1 MYGMK
6 HDVDALLGAR
16 SWYSLMDGA
25 LSPADLC
32 ARAAAGGWGAL
43 ALTDT
48 ENLYA
53 LPDFADAAADAGIK
67 PIAGARLELG
77 GRGAQGEGCAGGPD
91 GGPRGSIRAYC
102 LDVRGYRRLCGIL
115 SRVLA
120 WKVPR
125 QRLGALRVRPPE
137 PGEESDADAD
147 VPDNGWWAATSA
159 AVATPAAARDTPEAG
174 GGRASQ
180 SACPAARPDLLR
192 DLAEGGWDGLALSS
206 PDPAVLEALARAG
219 AAHSGCGAA
228 RRLYAAI
235 APGRPQEAAVAAAR
249 RLGLPLLAEHPARFD
264 GPGDRRR
271 WVLLRAVAERSRLQD
286 VGTGAAGA
294 GTGPGP
300 EADFMGARRA
310 AALLSAFPEA
320 RAAARLL
327 AEEAASADS
336 FLSRRPVF
344 PPFKGMAE
352 PEAFDLLRGLC
363 AEGALRRYGGLHSD
377 VARRLEKELAII
389 RAKGFSSY
397 FLVVRDIVLRCP
409 RTCGRG
415 SAASSIVSY
424 LLGLTHV
431 EPLAQD
437 LFFER
442 FLNEGRTDPP
452 DIDIDFPWD
461 ERPALLASVF
471 ADFRGSAAMVAD
483 HCTFSVRG
491 SVREAALALGMGAD
505 EVRNAGKALRLG
517 TKADLSGPLS
527 EAAGLLYGVPRYI
540 GSHPGGV
547 VITPGPI
554 TDYAHVQP
562 SPAGIPV
569 LAWEKDGTERA
580 GLVKIDLL
588 GNRSLAVLRDCIAQV
603 GGGGRVG
610 VLQVEGGRSRVEG
623 GRSRVEGDARPRP
636 DDGRRAETDGPRLE
650 WGFDP
655 FPGGAA
661 RMLLESGDTM
671 GIFYVESPA
680 TRRLLRK
687 MGTADYAHL
696 VAASS
701 IIRPAANRYIDEYVR
716 RLRGSAWKPLPE
728 AVERTLVETYG
739 IMVYQEDVARVAMA
753 AAGFSA
759 PEADGL
765 RKALTKKR
773 SGALLQ
779 DFRDRFARGC
789 AARGVGSADTEELW
803 NMMKSF
809 DGYSFCKAHSASY
822 ALVSYRLAW
831 MKAMHPAVFMAA
843 VINNGGGF
851 YGTQAYV
858 GEARRLGLAVLPP
871 HVNLSDA
878 GFRVEGGGRALRV
891 GLRQVR
897 DLSAALC
904 ARLVQGSAGGG
915 APGTEAP
922 RTPRWPDLAG
932 LLREAR
938 PTRTELR
945 ALVRSGCLDGLP
957 AEEGGPPLTRPQALW
972 FLHQCASASG
982 QAGKTPS
989 RRGAELVA
997 TFPEPPAF
1005 IREYGQAERLE
1016 DEARF
1021 LGLIVSTLP
1030 ASLYRR
1036 RAEMVAARRAL
1047 PPPVLPG
1054 ALGRLRGARA
1064 SLAGTLIAAKTVAS
1078 SGGAP
1083 MAFVTLEGEDGVFDL
1098 VLFPDAYAQA
1108 LPVLESH
1115 HAFLASGRVTEEF
1128 GVPSLR
1134 VERLEGL
1141 NRAPARHLPMA
1152 PDSRV

>member
-1 MYGMK
+1 MYGMN
-6 HDVDALLGAR
+6 HESNALLGAR

-25 LSPADLC
+25 LSPANLC
-32 ARAAAGGWGAL
+32 ARAARGCWGAL

-53 LPDFADAAADAGIK
+53 LPEFADAAVAAGLK
-67 PIAGARLELG
+67 PLAGARLELG
-77 GRGAQGEGCAGGPD
+77 GGGAQDE
-91 GGPRGSIRAYC
+91 GSIRAYC

-120 WKVPR
+120 WRVPR

-137 PGEESDADAD
+137 PGDESDADG
-147 VPDNGWWAATSA
+147 PDHGWWAANATA
-159 AVATPAAARDTPEAG
+159 AVAERNEPEARG
-174 GGRASQ
+174 TGAGPASGAGRASR
-180 SACPAARPDLLR
+180 SGCPVARPDLLR

-206 PDPAVLEALARAG
+206 PDPAVLDALARAG
-219 AAHSGCGAA
+219 AAGAA
-228 RRLYAAI
+228 RGLYAAI

-271 WVLLRAVAERSRLQD
+271 WALLRAVAERSRLRD
-286 VGTGAAGA
+286 AGPGAAGVVSC
-294 GTGPGP
+294 PGP
-300 EADFMGARRA
+300 EADLLDARRA
-310 AALLSAFPEA
+310 AAMLSAFPEA
-320 RAAARLL
+320 RAASWRI
-327 AEEAASADS
+327 AEEAAPADS
-336 FLSRRPVF
+336 FLSRTPVF
-344 PPFKGMAE
+344 PPYKGMAE
-352 PEAFDLLRGLC
+352 DEAFDLLRRLC
-363 AEGALRRYGGLHSD
+363 VQGAARRYGGMPPD
-377 VARRLEKELAII
+377 AARRLEKELAII

-431 EPLAQD
+431 EPLAHD

-461 ERPALLASVF
+461 ERPALLDSVF

-491 SVREAALALGMGAD
+491 SVREAALALGMSAED
-505 EVRNAGKALRLG
+505 IRRAGKALRLG
-517 TKADLSGPLS
+517 AKADLPEPLS
-527 EAAGLLYGVPRYI
+527 EAAGLLYGTPRYI

-554 TDYAHVQP
+554 TDYSHVQP

-569 LAWEKDGTERA
+569 LAWEKDGAERA

-603 GGGGRVG
+603 GGEVEPRAR
-610 VLQVEGGRSRVEG
+610 QVEG
-623 GRSRVEGDARPRP
+623 D
-636 DDGRRAETDGPRLE
+636 RRAPLLE

-716 RLRGSAWKPLPE
+716 RLRDARWKPLPE
-728 AVERTLVETYG
+728 AVERTLEETYG

-759 PEADGL
+759 AEADGL

-773 SGALLQ
+773 SGSLLE
-779 DFRDRFARGC
+779 DFHAHFLEGC
-789 AARGVGSADTEELW
+789 AAHGVGPEDSDELW

-851 YGTQAYV
+851 YGTQAYL

-871 HVNLSDA
+871 HVNLS
-878 GFRVEGGGRALRV
+878 GVGYRVERDGRALRV

-904 ARLVQGSAGGG
+904 ARLAGSPTVSG
-915 APGTEAP
+915 PGPTVSGPGPAV
-922 RTPRWPDLAG
+922 RWPDLMSVVNGAS
-932 LLREAR
+932 
-938 PTRTELR
+938 PTRNELR

-972 FLHQCASASG
+972 FLHQCAARGGIGRSDGAGDAAVRTRTAKAGSSRAGTAASG
-982 QAGKTPS
+982 
-989 RRGAELVA
+989 ELIA
-997 TFPEPPAF
+997 TFPDPPAF
-1005 IREYGQAERLE
+1005 IKEYGRAERLE

-1021 LGLIVSTLP
+1021 LGIIVSALP

-1036 RAEMVAARRAL
+1036 RAELVAARRGL
-1047 PPPVLPG
+1047 PPPVPSG
-1054 ALGRLRGARA
+1054 ALAGLRGMRA
-1064 SLAGTLIAAKTVAS
+1064 SLAGTLIAAKTVAA

-1083 MAFVTLEGEDGVFDL
+1083 MAFVTLEDEDGVFDL
-1098 VLFPDAYAQA
+1098 VLFPDAYADA
-1108 LPVLESH
+1108 LPILGSN
-1115 HAFLASGRVTEEF
+1115 HALLASGRVTEEF
-1128 GVPSLR
+1128 GVPSLQ

-1141 NRAPARHLPMA
+1141 NRTGSTAPEGGRGIEGPAPRHLPMA
-1152 PDSRV
+1152 PGSRV